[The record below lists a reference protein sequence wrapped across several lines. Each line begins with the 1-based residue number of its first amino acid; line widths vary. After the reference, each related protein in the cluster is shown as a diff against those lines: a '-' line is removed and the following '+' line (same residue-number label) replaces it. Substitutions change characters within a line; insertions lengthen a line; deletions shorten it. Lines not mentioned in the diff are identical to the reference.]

1 MQPIRARRRTS
12 HDPAPSRWSYR
23 VQRLWLTPL
32 FRSVLRIGLP
42 AFAVVA
48 VGGWYISDPANV
60 QRLQDGVAEIRR
72 SIEDRPEFRV
82 NLMSI
87 SGASPILAEE
97 IRATLAMDFPISS
110 FDLDLDQLRVRV
122 EEIRAVSGADLRIRS
137 GGELAINVTERRPSM
152 VWQAREGLWL
162 IDDTG
167 ERVAPLL
174 ARPDLDFLPV
184 IAGDGA
190 NEAAVEALAL
200 FDTAGPLGDDLRGLV
215 RMGERRWDLVLTDG
229 TRILLPV
236 DDPGPALDRVLA
248 ANDAQELL
256 DRDILRV
263 DLRDPTRTVLQL
275 SPAALSELRR
285 MRETQITGDQQG

>member
-1 MQPIRARRRTS
+1 MQPLSRRRS
-12 HDPAPSRWSYR
+12 SPDPAPSRWSYR

-32 FRSVLRIGLP
+32 FRAVLRIGLP

-48 VGGWYISDPANV
+48 AGGWYISDPANV
-60 QRLQDGVAEIRR
+60 RRLQDGVAEIRR

-82 NLMSI
+82 TLMSI
-87 SGASPILAEE
+87 SGASPVLAEE

-110 FDLDLDQLRVRV
+110 FDLDLEGLRIRV
-122 EEIRAVSGADLRIRS
+122 EEIRAVSEADLRIRS
-137 GGELAINVTERRPSM
+137 GGELAIEVTERRPSM

-167 ERVAPLL
+167 ERVAPLA
-174 ARPDLDFLPV
+174 ARPDLDFLPI

-190 NEAAVEALAL
+190 NEVAAEALAL
-200 FDTAGPLGDDLRGLV
+200 FDTARPLGDRLRGLV

-229 TRILLPV
+229 TRILLPT
-236 DDPGPALDRVLA
+236 DDPAPVLDRVLA

-263 DLRDPTRTVLQL
+263 DLRDPARTVLQL
-275 SPAALSELRR
+275 TPAALSELRR
-285 MRETQITGDQQG
+285 MRDTETTGDQQG

>member
-1 MQPIRARRRTS
+1 MQPLSRRRAS

-48 VGGWYISDPANV
+48 AGGWYISDPANV
-60 QRLQDGVAEIRR
+60 QRLQDGVSEIRR

-82 NLMSI
+82 TLMSI
-87 SGASPILAEE
+87 SGASPVLAEE
-97 IRATLAMDFPISS
+97 IRATMAMDFPVSS
-110 FDLDLDQLRVRV
+110 FDLDLEDMRQRV
-122 EEIRAVSGADLRIRS
+122 EEIRAVAVADLRIRS
-137 GGELAINVTERRPSM
+137 GGELAISVTERRPSM
-152 VWQAREGLWL
+152 IWQAREGLWL

-167 ERVAPLL
+167 ERVAPLA

-190 NEAAVEALAL
+190 NEAAAEALAL
-200 FDTAGPLGDDLRGLV
+200 FDAAVPLGDEMRGLV
-215 RMGERRWDLVLTDG
+215 RMGERRWDLVLRDG
-229 TRILLPV
+229 TRILLPA
-236 DDPGPALDRVLA
+236 DEPAPALDRVLA

-256 DRDILRV
+256 ARDILRV
-263 DLRDPTRTVLQL
+263 DLRDPSRTVLQL
-275 SPAALSELRR
+275 APAALSELRR
-285 MRETQITGDQQG
+285 MRETEITGDQQG